1 MNPNKTNTEYPKSSF
16 TEPHWYRKELTE
28 VLQFGL
34 MKSLLMTKKKSIL
47 FWNSQVI
54 QTKYATFCMISLP
67 NIAQSFKEIL
77 STVILLTNK
86 QPWHFNPGAFED
98 GTK

>member
-34 MKSLLMTKKKSIL
+34 MKSLLMTKKKNLSCSEIL
-47 FWNSQVI
+47 
-54 QTKYATFCMISLP
+54 K
-67 NIAQSFKEIL
+67 SFKQ
-77 STVILLTNK
+77 NM
-86 QPWHFNPGAFED
+86 QPFV
-98 GTK
+98 